1 MSKLTLVNSKVN
13 IYLGLEACL
22 EQLIIATFLFQAKR
36 RTAEADLNSKE
47 VVALTD
53 N

>member
-1 MSKLTLVNSKVN
+1 MSKLTLVKSKVN
-13 IYLGLEACL
+13 IYLEACL

-36 RTAEADLNSKE
+36 STAKADLNNKE